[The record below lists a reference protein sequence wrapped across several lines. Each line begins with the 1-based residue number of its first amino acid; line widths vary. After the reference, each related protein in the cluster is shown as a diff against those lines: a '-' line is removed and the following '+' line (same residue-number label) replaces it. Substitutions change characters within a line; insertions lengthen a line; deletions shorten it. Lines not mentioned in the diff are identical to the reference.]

1 MRFYR
6 HCGFGG
12 REVQINLKNDLLLT
26 KGYGGLTAWDMSEQ
40 DGNKE
45 VLETVWVWSREV
57 QINLKDDLFLD
68 KGYGALT
75 AWDIQAD
82 YGNMELET
90 LWFGCRNLQINLKDY
105 LFSSQRI

>member
-1 MRFYR
+1 
-6 HCGFGG
+6 
-12 REVQINLKNDLLLT
+12 
-26 KGYGGLTAWDMSEQ
+26 
-40 DGNKE
+40 
-45 VLETVWVWSREV
+45 VWVWSREV

>member
-1 MRFYR
+1 M
-6 HCGFGG
+6 
-12 REVQINLKNDLLLT
+12 
-26 KGYGGLTAWDMSEQ
+26 
-40 DGNKE
+40 
-45 VLETVWVWSREV
+45 